1 MGRHSPPLWVG
12 IIVVVADDVLCRL
25 TLQQEAQALLTST
38 RRLSSLRR
46 EYDMLFYSLNGAR
59 IFFKRS

>member
-1 MGRHSPPLWVG
+1 VG